1 MRSMLIALLCLL
13 SPPLIAQ
20 DKPPQAAPDNRLLLV
35 DLREAY
41 ERSTALQQLLTD
53 VDRELT
59 GVAEAHERR
68 IAPLREELE
77 TLKTSRMHEDEKRK
91 RRASL
96 LLALSEAEEATQLR
110 AQAIGAANERAVA
123 AVDAAIAEIEE
134 ALKAEHGARAVLR
147 AQDVL
152 WYRAGAPFDVTET
165 VYARLNRQLPKVALT
180 VNPPSKPD

>member
-1 MRSMLIALLCLL
+1 MSRMLIVMFCLL
-13 SPPLIAQ
+13 SQSLAAQ
-20 DKPPQAAPDNRLLLV
+20 DNRLLLV

-41 ERSTALQQLLTD
+41 ERSTALQQLLAD

-59 GVAEAHERR
+59 GVAEAHESR

-77 TLKTSRMHEDEKRK
+77 ALKTSRMHEDEKRK

-96 LLALSEAEEATQLR
+96 LLALTEVDEATQLQ

-123 AVDAAIAEIEE
+123 SVDAAIAQIEG

-152 WYRAGAPFDVTET
+152 WYRTGAPFDVTET
-165 VYARLNRQLPKVALT
+165 VYARLNKQLPKVVLT
-180 VNPPSKPD
+180 VNSPPKSD

>member
-1 MRSMLIALLCLL
+1 MKLVLAGVLCLL
-13 SPPLIAQ
+13 SLPLAAQ
-20 DKPPQAAPDNRLLLV
+20 DNRLLLV

-41 ERSTALQQLLTD
+41 ERASALQQLLTE

-59 GVAEAHERR
+59 RVAEAHEAR

-77 TLKTSRMHEDEKRK
+77 ALKTSRMHEDEKRK

-96 LLALSEAEEATQLR
+96 LLALSEAEEATQQQ
-110 AQAIGAANERAVA
+110 AQAVGAANERAVA

-152 WYRAGAPFDVTET
+152 WYRVGAPFDVTNA
-165 VYARLNRQLPKVALT
+165 VYERLNRQLPKVELSVSA
-180 VNPPSKPD
+180 PEPAR